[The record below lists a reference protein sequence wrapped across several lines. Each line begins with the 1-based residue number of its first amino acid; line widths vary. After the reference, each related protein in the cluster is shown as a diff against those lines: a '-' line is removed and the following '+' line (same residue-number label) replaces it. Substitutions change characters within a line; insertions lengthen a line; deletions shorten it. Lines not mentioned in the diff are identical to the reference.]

1 MATAD
6 AHTTHPHPHPYTNLG
21 APVYVWGMAYLLAL
35 VISSFIA

>member
-1 MATAD
+1 MATD
-6 AHTTHPHPHPYTNLG
+6 THTTHPHPYTNLG